1 MKTEMGRIALPL
13 AKEELRMKLNEIQN
27 RMYMRLEK
35 EYQ

>member
-1 MKTEMGRIALPL
+1 MKIEVGRIALPL
-13 AKEELRMKLNEIQN
+13 PKEELRMKLNEIQN